1 MLANDSAA
9 PMSPTGTSTS
19 RAHSRSR
26 RTSGG
31 TSEASEVRVPSVST
45 APRITQIERLY
56 EYRRRVGPLCMIP
69 VDCMIGGERFG
80 GCGGSGREQG
90 PDRAVGVA
98 VRGDGRLPH
107 PRRETRRPGRE
118 IPATHHAHRVVEVLV
133 QVVDVL

>member
-69 VDCMIGGERFG
+69 VDCMIGGG
-80 GCGGSGREQG
+80 GVGGGGGGGGGGGPGRGGGGGGGGEGG
-90 PDRAVGVA
+90 PPAPGRANP
-98 VRGDGRLPH
+98 RGGGAGPG
-107 PRRETRRPGRE
+107 PPPPPPGRE
-118 IPATHHAHRVVEVLV
+118 R
-133 QVVDVL
+133 